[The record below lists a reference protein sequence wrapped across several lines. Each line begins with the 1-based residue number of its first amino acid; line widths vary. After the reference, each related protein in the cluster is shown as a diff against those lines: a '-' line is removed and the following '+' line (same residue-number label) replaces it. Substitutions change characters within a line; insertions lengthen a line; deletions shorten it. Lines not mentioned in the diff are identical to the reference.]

1 MKFSKFMKPKTLFSG
16 LSVAGAIGLFAIA
29 NGSQVSADTITWQQS
44 TDAWSEGMMHFERDG
59 RESRSKYVLLRL
71 NDRVVFC
78 LDPWTPVV
86 EGADYD
92 YNESKY
98 TKDVTNL
105 GEANV
110 PIDEATFRRLELI
123 AYYGYYGSSDKRDWR
138 AVMTQALIWN
148 EMGYTPTQFTG
159 DLTMTDFENF
169 KAEVMEKV
177 NNHQAFTSWNGSTKQ
192 IQKGQTIELTD
203 ENNVIQKLSIPST
216 QDGYTF
222 SLNGNVLSITA
233 TQEAPAESKTF
244 TFTSADTSYEGA
256 SLVWFKSGSQ
266 TVGEFKIKDGNI
278 GSVSLSTLPTPTPP
292 TPPVTPPTPPVTPPT
307 PPVTPPVADANEAEG
322 AFYLRK
328 TNTDKEGL
336 AGVEFEV
343 FQIKADG
350 SESSIGKFKT
360 DKDGLLT
367 VEGLEA
373 GKYYVREV
381 KAADGYK
388 LSDKKIDFNI
398 VAGQKAS
405 AATATLFQNER
416 VPVIKTDATNAQT
429 GTKAVYKFETKKEV
443 AHLTNLDIGKTY
455 VVRTYENDRDTGKQR
470 LQVQEKKIVAT
481 AHEMEVEF
489 EYPVL
494 EETIGHWSVFGEEL
508 LDEQGNILASNFDW
522 NNDRETVYNRNPKLN
537 TIAQVNGKKVT
548 TVGEDGKVSDTIKYQ
563 DFEKGS
569 QVFVRLE
576 IAKYGTDEVVGT
588 YETTA
593 TIDESGEL
601 VVNAETL
608 NTKDLPAGKYVL
620 FETVFEMKDGKR
632 TENVISKERDNKNED
647 QSFEVVKPNEVV
659 KSNKVVKPKSELPKT
674 NTAITD
680 GIVVAGVLAL
690 GAAGYFVFKKRNHK
704 AQ

>member
-1 MKFSKFMKPKTLFSG
+1 MKFPKFMKPKTLFSG

-59 RESRSKYVLLRL
+59 RESRSKYVVLRL

-123 AYYGYYGSSDKRDWR
+123 AYYGYYGSADKRDWR

-148 EMGYTPTQFTG
+148 EMGYTPKQFTG

-233 TQEAPAESKTF
+233 TEDAPKESKTF

-292 TPPVTPPTPPVTPPT
+292 VEDVH
-307 PPVTPPVADANEAEG
+307 EAEG

-343 FQIKADG
+343 FQIQKDS
-350 SESSIGKFKT
+350 SEKSIGKFKT

-455 VVRTYENDRDTGKQR
+455 VVRTYENDRDTKKQR

-620 FETVFEMKDGKR
+620 FETVFEIKDGKR

-674 NTAITD
+674 NTAITG

-704 AQ
+704 VQ

>member
-1 MKFSKFMKPKTLFSG
+1 MKFPKFMKPKTLFSG

-59 RESRSKYVLLRL
+59 RESRSKYVVLRL

-123 AYYGYYGSSDKRDWR
+123 AYYGYYGSADKRDWR

-148 EMGYTPTQFTG
+148 EMGYTPKQFTG

-177 NNHQAFTSWNGSTKQ
+177 NNHKAFTSWNGSTKQ

-233 TQEAPAESKTF
+233 TEDAPKESKTF

-278 GSVSLSTLPTPTPP
+278 GSVSLSTLPT
-292 TPPVTPPTPPVTPPT
+292 TPPVEDVH
-307 PPVTPPVADANEAEG
+307 EAEG

-350 SESSIGKFKT
+350 SESSIGKYKT
-360 DKDGLLT
+360 DIDGLLT

-388 LSDKKIDFNI
+388 LSDEKIDFNI

-405 AATATLFQNER
+405 AVTATLFQNER

-548 TVGEDGKVSDTIKYQ
+548 TVEEDGKVSDTIKYQ

-659 KSNKVVKPKSELPKT
+659 KSNNVVKPKSELPKT
-674 NTAITD
+674 NTAITG

-704 AQ
+704 VQ

>member
-1 MKFSKFMKPKTLFSG
+1 MKFPKFMKPKTLFSG

-59 RESRSKYVLLRL
+59 RESRSKYVVLRL

-123 AYYGYYGSSDKRDWR
+123 AYYGYYGSADKRDWR

-148 EMGYTPTQFTG
+148 EMGYTPKQFTG

-233 TQEAPAESKTF
+233 TEDAPKESKTF

-278 GSVSLSTLPTPTPP
+278 GSVSLSTLPT
-292 TPPVTPPTPPVTPPT
+292 TPPVEDVH
-307 PPVTPPVADANEAEG
+307 EAEG

-343 FQIKADG
+343 FQIKEDG

-548 TVGEDGKVSDTIKYQ
+548 TIGEDGKVSDTIKYQ

-620 FETVFEMKDGKR
+620 FETVFEVKDGKP
-632 TENVISKERDNKNED
+632 TERVISKERDNKNED
-647 QSFEVVKPNEVV
+647 QSFEVIKPNEVV

-674 NTAITD
+674 NTAITG

-704 AQ
+704 VQ

>member
-1 MKFSKFMKPKTLFSG
+1 MKFPKFMKPKTLFSG
-16 LSVAGAIGLFAIA
+16 LSVAGAIGLFAIT

-59 RESRSKYVLLRL
+59 RESRSKYVVLRL

-123 AYYGYYGSSDKRDWR
+123 AYYGYYGSADKRDWR

-148 EMGYTPTQFTG
+148 EMGYTPKQFTG

-177 NNHQAFTSWNGSTKQ
+177 NNHKAFTSWNGSTKQ

-233 TQEAPAESKTF
+233 TEDAPKESKTF

-266 TVGEFKIKDGNI
+266 TVGEFKIKDGNS
-278 GSVSLSTLPTPTPP
+278 GSISLATQPTPTPP
-292 TPPVTPPTPPVTPPT
+292 VEDVH
-307 PPVTPPVADANEAEG
+307 EAEG

-343 FQIKADG
+343 FQVQKDG
-350 SESSIGKFKT
+350 SEKSIGKFKT

-481 AHEMEVEF
+481 AHEMDVEF

-508 LDEQGNILASNFDW
+508 LDEEGNILASNFDW

-647 QSFEVVKPNEVV
+647 QSFEVVK
-659 KSNKVVKPKSELPKT
+659 SNNVVKPKSELPKT
-674 NTAITD
+674 NTAITG

-690 GAAGYFVFKKRNHK
+690 GVAGYFVFKKRNHK
-704 AQ
+704 VQ

>member
-1 MKFSKFMKPKTLFSG
+1 MKFPKFMKPKTLFSG

-59 RESRSKYVLLRL
+59 RESRSKYVVLRL

-123 AYYGYYGSSDKRDWR
+123 AYYGYYGSADKRDWR

-148 EMGYTPTQFTG
+148 EMGYTPKQFTG

-233 TQEAPAESKTF
+233 TEDAPKEYKTF

-278 GSVSLSTLPTPTPP
+278 GSVSLSTLPT
-292 TPPVTPPTPPVTPPT
+292 TPPVEDVH
-307 PPVTPPVADANEAEG
+307 EAEG

-343 FQIKADG
+343 FQIKEDG

-647 QSFEVVKPNEVV
+647 QSFDVIKPNEVV
-659 KSNKVVKPKSELPKT
+659 KSNNVVKPKSKLPKT
-674 NTAITD
+674 NTAITG

-704 AQ
+704 VQ

>member
-1 MKFSKFMKPKTLFSG
+1 MKFPKFMKPKTLFSG

-59 RESRSKYVLLRL
+59 RESRSKYVVLRL

-78 LDPWTPVV
+78 LDPWTPVI

-123 AYYGYYGSSDKRDWR
+123 AYYGYYGSADKRDWR

-148 EMGYTPTQFTG
+148 EMGYTPKQFTG

-233 TQEAPAESKTF
+233 TEDAPKESKTF

-278 GSVSLSTLPTPTPP
+278 GSVSLSTLPT
-292 TPPVTPPTPPVTPPT
+292 TPPVEDVH
-307 PPVTPPVADANEAEG
+307 EAEG

-343 FQIKADG
+343 FQIQKDG
-350 SESSIGKFKT
+350 SEKSIGKFKT

-647 QSFEVVKPNEVV
+647 QSFEVVK
-659 KSNKVVKPKSELPKT
+659 SNNVVKPKSELPKT
-674 NTAITD
+674 NTAITG

-690 GAAGYFVFKKRNHK
+690 GVAGYFVFKKRNHK
-704 AQ
+704 VQ

>member
-1 MKFSKFMKPKTLFSG
+1 MKFPKFMKPKTLFSG

-59 RESRSKYVLLRL
+59 RESRSKYVVLRL

-123 AYYGYYGSSDKRDWR
+123 AYYGYYGSADKRDWR

-148 EMGYTPTQFTG
+148 EMGYTPKQFTG

-192 IQKGQTIELTD
+192 IQKGQTIELKD

-233 TQEAPAESKTF
+233 TEDAPKESKTF

-278 GSVSLSTLPTPTPP
+278 GSVSLSTQPTP
-292 TPPVTPPTPPVTPPT
+292 TPPT

-343 FQIKADG
+343 FQVKADG

-548 TVGEDGKVSDTIKYQ
+548 NVGEDGKVSDTIKYQ

-647 QSFEVVKPNEVV
+647 QSFEVVK
-659 KSNKVVKPKSELPKT
+659 SNKVVKPKSELPKT
-674 NTAITD
+674 NTAITG

>member
-1 MKFSKFMKPKTLFSG
+1 MKFPKFMKPKTLFSG

-59 RESRSKYVLLRL
+59 RESRSKYVVLRL

-123 AYYGYYGSSDKRDWR
+123 AYYGYYGSADKRDWR

-148 EMGYTPTQFTG
+148 EMGYTPKQFTG

-177 NNHQAFTSWNGSTKQ
+177 NNHKAFTSWNGSTKQ

-233 TQEAPAESKTF
+233 TEDAPAESKTF

-266 TVGEFKIKDGNI
+266 TVGEFKIKDGNS
-278 GSVSLSTLPTPTPP
+278 GSISLATQPTPP
-292 TPPVTPPTPPVTPPT
+292 ATPPVEDVH
-307 PPVTPPVADANEAEG
+307 EAEG

-343 FQIKADG
+343 FQIQKDG
-350 SESSIGKFKT
+350 SEKSIGKFKT

-481 AHEMEVEF
+481 AHEMDVEF

-508 LDEQGNILASNFDW
+508 LDEEGNILASNFDW

-647 QSFEVVKPNEVV
+647 QSFEVVK
-659 KSNKVVKPKSELPKT
+659 SNNVVKPKSELPKT
-674 NTAITD
+674 NTAITG

-690 GAAGYFVFKKRNHK
+690 GVAGYFVFKKRNHK
-704 AQ
+704 VQ

>member
-1 MKFSKFMKPKTLFSG
+1 MKFPKFMKPKTLFSG

-59 RESRSKYVLLRL
+59 RESRSKYVVLRL

-123 AYYGYYGSSDKRDWR
+123 AYYGYYGSADKRDWR

-148 EMGYTPTQFTG
+148 EMGYTPKQFTG

-278 GSVSLSTLPTPTPP
+278 GSVSLSTLPT
-292 TPPVTPPTPPVTPPT
+292 TPPVEDVH
-307 PPVTPPVADANEAEG
+307 EAEG

-343 FQIKADG
+343 FQIQKDG
-350 SESSIGKFKT
+350 SEKSIGKFKT

-674 NTAITD
+674 NTAITG

>member
-1 MKFSKFMKPKTLFSG
+1 MKFPKFMKPKTLFSG

-29 NGSQVSADTITWQQS
+29 NGSSVSADTISVQKS
-44 TDAWSEGMMHFERDG
+44 TDDWSNGMMYFKKDG
-59 RESRSKYVLLRL
+59 VDSWTDYVLLKL
-71 NDRVVFC
+71 NGRVVFC
-78 LDPWTPVV
+78 LDPWTEAI

-92 YNESKY
+92 YNNSKY

-105 GEANV
+105 GKDNV
-110 PIDEATFRRLELI
+110 PVDEATFRRLELI

-148 EMGYTPTQFTG
+148 ELGYQPTKFTG

-177 NNHQAFTSWNGSTKQ
+177 NNHQAFTSWNGSTQQ

-233 TQEAPAESKTF
+233 TQDAPKESKTF

-256 SLVWFKSGSQ
+256 SLVWYKWGSQ
-266 TVGEFKIKDGNI
+266 TVGEFKIKDGNS
-278 GSVSLSTLPTPTPP
+278 GSVSLSTQ
-292 TPPVTPPTPPVTPPT
+292 PVE
-307 PPVTPPVADANEAEG
+307 DANESEG

-343 FQIKADG
+343 FQIQTDG
-350 SESSIGKFKT
+350 SEKSIGKFKT

-455 VVRTYENDRDTGKQR
+455 IVRTYENDRDTGKQR

-508 LDEQGNILASNFDW
+508 LDEEGNILASNFDW

-608 NTKDLPAGKYVL
+608 NAKDLPAGKYVL
-620 FETVFEMKDGKR
+620 FETVFEMKDGKP

-647 QSFEVVKPNEVV
+647 QSFEIIKPN
-659 KSNKVVKPKSELPKT
+659 SELPKT
-674 NTAITD
+674 NTAIT
-680 GIVVAGVLAL
+680 GGLIAAGVIAL
-690 GAAGYFVFKKRNHK
+690 GAAGYFIFTKKSNRK

>member
-1 MKFSKFMKPKTLFSG
+1 MKFPKFMKPKTLFSG

-29 NGSQVSADTITWQQS
+29 NGSSVSADTISVQKS
-44 TDAWSEGMMHFERDG
+44 TDDWSNGMMYFKKDG
-59 RESRSKYVLLRL
+59 VDSWSDYVLLKL
-71 NDRVVFC
+71 NGRVVFC
-78 LDPWTPVV
+78 LDPWTEAI

-92 YNESKY
+92 YNNSKY

-105 GEANV
+105 GKDNV
-110 PIDEATFRRLELI
+110 PVDEATFRRLELI

-148 EMGYTPTQFTG
+148 ELGYQPTKFTG

-177 NNHQAFTSWNGSTKQ
+177 NNHQAFTSWNGSTQQ

-233 TQEAPAESKTF
+233 TQDAPKESKTF

-256 SLVWFKSGSQ
+256 SLVWYKWGSQ
-266 TVGEFKIKDGNI
+266 TVGEFKIKDGNS
-278 GSVSLSTLPTPTPP
+278 GSVSLSTQ
-292 TPPVTPPTPPVTPPT
+292 PVE
-307 PPVTPPVADANEAEG
+307 DANESEG

-343 FQIKADG
+343 FQIQTDG
-350 SESSIGKFKT
+350 SEKSIGKFKT

-455 VVRTYENDRDTGKQR
+455 IVRTYENDRDTGKQR

-508 LDEQGNILASNFDW
+508 LDEEGNILASNFDW

-608 NTKDLPAGKYVL
+608 NAKDLPAGKYVL
-620 FETVFEMKDGKR
+620 FETVFEMKDGKP

-647 QSFEVVKPNEVV
+647 QSFEIIKPN
-659 KSNKVVKPKSELPKT
+659 SELPKT
-674 NTAITD
+674 NTAIT
-680 GIVVAGVLAL
+680 GGLIAAGVIAL
-690 GAAGYFVFKKRNHK
+690 GAAGYFIFTKKSNRK

>member
-1 MKFSKFMKPKTLFSG
+1 MKFPKFMKPKTLFSG

-59 RESRSKYVLLRL
+59 RESRSKYVVLRL

-78 LDPWTPVV
+78 LDPWTLVV

-123 AYYGYYGSSDKRDWR
+123 AYYGYYGSADKRDWR

-148 EMGYTPTQFTG
+148 EMGYTPKQFTG

-233 TQEAPAESKTF
+233 TEDAPKESKTF

-278 GSVSLSTLPTPTPP
+278 GSVSLSTQPTPP
-292 TPPVTPPTPPVTPPT
+292 ATPPVEDVH
-307 PPVTPPVADANEAEG
+307 EAEG

-360 DKDGLLT
+360 DKNGLLT

-455 VVRTYENDRDTGKQR
+455 IVRTYENDRDTGKQR
-470 LQVQEKKIVAT
+470 IQTQEKKIVAT

-508 LDEQGNILASNFDW
+508 LDEEGNILASNFDW

-647 QSFEVVKPNEVV
+647 QSFEVVK
-659 KSNKVVKPKSELPKT
+659 SNNVVKPKSELPKT
-674 NTAITD
+674 NTAITG

-690 GAAGYFVFKKRNHK
+690 GVAGYFVFKKRNHK
-704 AQ
+704 VQ

>member
-1 MKFSKFMKPKTLFSG
+1 MKFPKFMKPKTLFSG

-59 RESRSKYVLLRL
+59 RESRSKYVVLRL

-123 AYYGYYGSSDKRDWR
+123 AYYGYYGSADKRDWR

-148 EMGYTPTQFTG
+148 EMGYTPKQFTG

-177 NNHQAFTSWNGSTKQ
+177 NNHKAFTSWNGSTKQ

-233 TQEAPAESKTF
+233 TEEAPAESKTF

-266 TVGEFKIKDGNI
+266 TVGEFKIKDGNS
-278 GSVSLSTLPTPTPP
+278 GSISLATQPTPP
-292 TPPVTPPTPPVTPPT
+292 ATPPVEDVH
-307 PPVTPPVADANEAEG
+307 EAEG

-350 SESSIGKFKT
+350 SESSIGKYKT

-455 VVRTYENDRDTGKQR
+455 VVRTYENDRDTKKQR

-548 TVGEDGKVSDTIKYQ
+548 TVGDDGKVSDTIKYQ

-674 NTAITD
+674 NTAITG
-680 GIVVAGVLAL
+680 GIVVAGILAL

-704 AQ
+704 VQ

>member
-1 MKFSKFMKPKTLFSG
+1 MKFPKFMKPKTLFSG

-59 RESRSKYVLLRL
+59 RESRSKYVVLRL

-123 AYYGYYGSSDKRDWR
+123 AYYGYYGSADKRDWR

-148 EMGYTPTQFTG
+148 EMGYTPKQFTG

-233 TQEAPAESKTF
+233 TEDAPAESKTF

-266 TVGEFKIKDGNI
+266 TVGEFKIKDGNS
-278 GSVSLSTLPTPTPP
+278 GSISLATQPTPP
-292 TPPVTPPTPPVTPPT
+292 ATPPVEDVH
-307 PPVTPPVADANEAEG
+307 EAEG

-350 SESSIGKFKT
+350 TESSIGKFKT
-360 DKDGLLT
+360 DKNGLLT

-405 AATATLFQNER
+405 VATATLFQNER

-455 VVRTYENDRDTGKQR
+455 IVRTYENDRDTGKQR
-470 LQVQEKKIVAT
+470 IQTQEKEIVAT

-576 IAKYGTDEVVGT
+576 IAKYGTDEVIGT

-647 QSFEVVKPNEVV
+647 QSFEVVK
-659 KSNKVVKPKSELPKT
+659 SNNVVKPKSELPKT
-674 NTAITD
+674 NTAITG

-690 GAAGYFVFKKRNHK
+690 GVAGYFVFKKRNHK
-704 AQ
+704 VQ

>member
-1 MKFSKFMKPKTLFSG
+1 MKFPKFMKPKTLFSG
-16 LSVAGAIGLFAIA
+16 LSVAGAIGLFVIA

-59 RESRSKYVLLRL
+59 RESRSKYVVLRL

-123 AYYGYYGSSDKRDWR
+123 AYYGYYGSADKRDWR

-148 EMGYTPTQFTG
+148 EMGYTPKQFTG

-233 TQEAPAESKTF
+233 TQDAPAESKTF

-278 GSVSLSTLPTPTPP
+278 GSVSLSTLPT
-292 TPPVTPPTPPVTPPT
+292 TPPVEDVH
-307 PPVTPPVADANEAEG
+307 EAEG

-343 FQIKADG
+343 FQIQKDG
-350 SESSIGKFKT
+350 SEKSIGKFKT

-367 VEGLEA
+367 VEGLEV

-620 FETVFEMKDGKR
+620 FETVFEMKDGKP
-632 TENVISKERDNKNED
+632 TERVISKERDNKNED

-659 KSNKVVKPKSELPKT
+659 KPKSELPKT
-674 NTAITD
+674 NTAITG

>member
-1 MKFSKFMKPKTLFSG
+1 MKFPKFMKPKTLFSG
-16 LSVAGAIGLFAIA
+16 LSVAGAIGLFAVA

-59 RESRSKYVLLRL
+59 RESRSKYVVLRL

-123 AYYGYYGSSDKRDWR
+123 AYYGYYGSADKRDWR

-148 EMGYTPTQFTG
+148 EMGYTPKQFTG

-233 TQEAPAESKTF
+233 TEDAPKESKTF

-278 GSVSLSTLPTPTPP
+278 GSVSLSTLPT
-292 TPPVTPPTPPVTPPT
+292 TPPVEDVH
-307 PPVTPPVADANEAEG
+307 EAEG

-343 FQIKADG
+343 FQIQKDG
-350 SESSIGKFKT
+350 SEKSIGKFKT

-481 AHEMEVEF
+481 AHEMDVEF

-548 TVGEDGKVSDTIKYQ
+548 TVGDDGKVSDTIKYQ

-674 NTAITD
+674 NTAITG
-680 GIVVAGVLAL
+680 GIVVAGILAL

-704 AQ
+704 VQ

>member
-1 MKFSKFMKPKTLFSG
+1 MKFPKFMKPKTLFSG

-59 RESRSKYVLLRL
+59 RESRSKYVVLRL

-123 AYYGYYGSSDKRDWR
+123 AYYGYYGSADKRDWR

-148 EMGYTPTQFTG
+148 EMGYTPKQFTG

-177 NNHQAFTSWNGSTKQ
+177 NNHKAFTSWNGSTKQ

-233 TQEAPAESKTF
+233 TEDAPAESKTF

-266 TVGEFKIKDGNI
+266 TVGEFKIKDGNS
-278 GSVSLSTLPTPTPP
+278 GSISLATQPTPP
-292 TPPVTPPTPPVTPPT
+292 ATPPVEDVH
-307 PPVTPPVADANEAEG
+307 EAEG

-350 SESSIGKFKT
+350 SESSIGKYKT

-455 VVRTYENDRDTGKQR
+455 IVRTYENDRDTGKQR

-508 LDEQGNILASNFDW
+508 LDEQGNILSSNFDW

-647 QSFEVVKPNEVV
+647 QSFEVVK
-659 KSNKVVKPKSELPKT
+659 SNNVVKPKSELPKT
-674 NTAITD
+674 NTAITG

-690 GAAGYFVFKKRNHK
+690 GVAGYFVFKKRNHK
-704 AQ
+704 VQ

>member
-1 MKFSKFMKPKTLFSG
+1 MKFPKFMKPKTLFSG

-59 RESRSKYVLLRL
+59 RESRSKYVVLRL

-123 AYYGYYGSSDKRDWR
+123 AYYGYYGSADKRDWR

-148 EMGYTPTQFTG
+148 EMGYTPKQFTG

-233 TQEAPAESKTF
+233 TEDAPKESKTF

-278 GSVSLSTLPTPTPP
+278 GSVSLSTLPT
-292 TPPVTPPTPPVTPPT
+292 TPPVEDVH
-307 PPVTPPVADANEAEG
+307 EAEG

-343 FQIKADG
+343 FQIQKDG
-350 SESSIGKFKT
+350 SEKSIGKFKT

-481 AHEMEVEF
+481 AHEMDVEF

-508 LDEQGNILASNFDW
+508 LDEEGNILASNFDW

-647 QSFEVVKPNEVV
+647 QSFEVVK
-659 KSNKVVKPKSELPKT
+659 SNNVVKPKSELPKT
-674 NTAITD
+674 NTAITG

-690 GAAGYFVFKKRNHK
+690 GVAGYFVFKKRNHK
-704 AQ
+704 VQ

>member
-1 MKFSKFMKPKTLFSG
+1 MKFPKFMKPKTLFSG

-29 NGSQVSADTITWQQS
+29 NGSSVSADTISVQKS
-44 TDAWSEGMMHFERDG
+44 TDDWSNGMMYFKKDG
-59 RESRSKYVLLRL
+59 VDSWTDYVLLKL
-71 NDRVVFC
+71 NGRVVFC
-78 LDPWTPVV
+78 LDPWTEAI

-92 YNESKY
+92 YNNSKY

-105 GEANV
+105 GKDNV
-110 PIDEATFRRLELI
+110 PVDEATFRRLELI

-148 EMGYTPTQFTG
+148 ELGYQPTKFTG

-177 NNHQAFTSWNGSTKQ
+177 NNHQAFTSWNGSTQQ

-233 TQEAPAESKTF
+233 TQDAPKESKTF

-256 SLVWFKSGSQ
+256 SLVWYKWGSQ
-266 TVGEFKIKDGNI
+266 TVGEFKIKDGNS
-278 GSVSLSTLPTPTPP
+278 GSVSLSTQ
-292 TPPVTPPTPPVTPPT
+292 PVE
-307 PPVTPPVADANEAEG
+307 DANEAEG

-343 FQIKADG
+343 FQIQKDG
-350 SESSIGKFKT
+350 SEKSIGKFKT

-455 VVRTYENDRDTGKQR
+455 IVRTYENDRDTGKQR

-508 LDEQGNILASNFDW
+508 LDEEGNILASNFDW

-608 NTKDLPAGKYVL
+608 NAKDLPAGKYVL
-620 FETVFEMKDGKR
+620 FETVFEMKDGKP

-647 QSFEVVKPNEVV
+647 QSFEIIKPN
-659 KSNKVVKPKSELPKT
+659 SELPKT
-674 NTAITD
+674 NTAIT
-680 GIVVAGVLAL
+680 GGLIAAGVIAL
-690 GAAGYFVFKKRNHK
+690 GAAGYFIFTKKSNRK

>member
-1 MKFSKFMKPKTLFSG
+1 MKFPKFMKPKTLFSG

-29 NGSQVSADTITWQQS
+29 NGSSVSADTITWQQS

-59 RESRSKYVLLRL
+59 RESRSKYVVLRL

-123 AYYGYYGSSDKRDWR
+123 AYYGYYGSADKRDWR

-148 EMGYTPTQFTG
+148 EMGYTPKQFTG

-177 NNHQAFTSWNGSTKQ
+177 NNHQAFTSWNGSSHQ
-192 IQKGQTIELTD
+192 IQKGQTIELRD

-233 TQEAPAESKTF
+233 TEDAPKESKTF
-244 TFTSADTSYEGA
+244 TFTSSDTSYEGA

-278 GSVSLSTLPTPTPP
+278 GSVSLSTLPT
-292 TPPVTPPTPPVTPPT
+292 TPPVEDVH
-307 PPVTPPVADANEAEG
+307 EAEG

-343 FQIKADG
+343 FQIQKDG
-350 SESSIGKFKT
+350 SEKSIGKFKT

-481 AHEMEVEF
+481 AHEMDVEF

-508 LDEQGNILASNFDW
+508 LDEEGNILSSNFDW

-548 TVGEDGKVSDTIKYQ
+548 TVGEDGKVADTIKYQ

-674 NTAITD
+674 NTAITG

>member
-1 MKFSKFMKPKTLFSG
+1 MKFPKFMKPKTLFSG
-16 LSVAGAIGLFAIA
+16 LSVTGAIGLFAIA

-59 RESRSKYVLLRL
+59 RESRSKYVVLRL

-86 EGADYD
+86 EDADYD

-123 AYYGYYGSSDKRDWR
+123 AYYGYYGSADKRDWR

-148 EMGYTPTQFTG
+148 EMGYTPKQFTG

-278 GSVSLSTLPTPTPP
+278 GSVSLSTQPTP
-292 TPPVTPPTPPVTPPT
+292 TPPT

-373 GKYYVREV
+373 GKYYIREV

-405 AATATLFQNER
+405 ATTATLFQNER

-455 VVRTYENDRDTGKQR
+455 IVRTYENDRDTQKQR

-508 LDEQGNILASNFDW
+508 LDEEGNILASNFDW

-548 TVGEDGKVSDTIKYQ
+548 NVGEDGKVSDTIKYQ

-647 QSFEVVKPNEVV
+647 QSFDIVKPNEVV
-659 KSNKVVKPKSELPKT
+659 KSDKVVKPKSELPKT
-674 NTAITD
+674 NTAITG

>member
-1 MKFSKFMKPKTLFSG
+1 MKFPKFMKPKTLFSG

-59 RESRSKYVLLRL
+59 RESRSKYVVLRL

-123 AYYGYYGSSDKRDWR
+123 AYYGYYGSADKRDWR

-148 EMGYTPTQFTG
+148 EMGYTPKQFTG

-233 TQEAPAESKTF
+233 TEDAPKESKTF

-278 GSVSLSTLPTPTPP
+278 GSVSLSTLPT
-292 TPPVTPPTPPVTPPT
+292 TPPVEDVH
-307 PPVTPPVADANEAEG
+307 EAEG

-350 SESSIGKFKT
+350 SESSIGKYKT

-455 VVRTYENDRDTGKQR
+455 TVRTYENDRDTGKQR

-647 QSFEVVKPNEVV
+647 QSFEVVK
-659 KSNKVVKPKSELPKT
+659 SNNVVKPKSELPKT
-674 NTAITD
+674 NTAITG

-704 AQ
+704 VQ

>member
-1 MKFSKFMKPKTLFSG
+1 MKFPKFMKPKTLFSG

-29 NGSQVSADTITWQQS
+29 NGSSVSADTITWQQS
-44 TDAWSEGMMHFERDG
+44 TDAWSEGMIHFERDG
-59 RESRSKYVLLRL
+59 RESRSKYVVLRL

-123 AYYGYYGSSDKRDWR
+123 AYYGYYGSADKRDWR

-148 EMGYTPTQFTG
+148 EMGYTPKQFTG

-177 NNHQAFTSWNGSTKQ
+177 NNHKAFTSWNGSTKQ

-233 TQEAPAESKTF
+233 TEDAPKESKTF

-266 TVGEFKIKDGNI
+266 TVGEFKIKDGNS
-278 GSVSLSTLPTPTPP
+278 GSISLATQPTL
-292 TPPVTPPTPPVTPPT
+292 TPPVEDVH
-307 PPVTPPVADANEAEG
+307 EAEG

-343 FQIKADG
+343 FQVQKDG
-350 SESSIGKFKT
+350 SEKSIGKFKT

-455 VVRTYENDRDTGKQR
+455 VVRTYENDRDTKKQR

-548 TVGEDGKVSDTIKYQ
+548 TVGDDGKVSDTIKYQ

-620 FETVFEMKDGKR
+620 FETVFEMKDGKP
-632 TENVISKERDNKNED
+632 TERVISKERDNKNED

-674 NTAITD
+674 NTAITG

>member
-1 MKFSKFMKPKTLFSG
+1 MKFPKFMKPKTLFSG

-59 RESRSKYVLLRL
+59 RESRSKYVVLRL

-123 AYYGYYGSSDKRDWR
+123 AYYGYYGSADKRDWR

-148 EMGYTPTQFTG
+148 EMGYTPKQFTG

-233 TQEAPAESKTF
+233 TEDAPKESKTF

-278 GSVSLSTLPTPTPP
+278 GSVSLSTLPT
-292 TPPVTPPTPPVTPPT
+292 TPPVEDVH
-307 PPVTPPVADANEAEG
+307 EAEG

-343 FQIKADG
+343 FQIQKDG
-350 SESSIGKFKT
+350 SEKSIGKFKT

-398 VAGQKAS
+398 VAGQKSS

-481 AHEMEVEF
+481 AHEMDVEF

-508 LDEQGNILASNFDW
+508 LDEEGNILASNFDW

-647 QSFEVVKPNEVV
+647 QSFEVVK
-659 KSNKVVKPKSELPKT
+659 SNNVVKPKSELPKT
-674 NTAITD
+674 NTAITG

-690 GAAGYFVFKKRNHK
+690 GVAGYFVFKKRNHK
-704 AQ
+704 VQ

>member
-1 MKFSKFMKPKTLFSG
+1 MKFPKFMKPKTLFSG

-59 RESRSKYVLLRL
+59 RESRSKYVVLRL

-123 AYYGYYGSSDKRDWR
+123 AYYGYYGSADKRDWR

-148 EMGYTPTQFTG
+148 EMGYTPKQFTG

-169 KAEVMEKV
+169 KSEVMEKV
-177 NNHQAFTSWNGSTKQ
+177 NNHKAFTSWNGSTQQ

-292 TPPVTPPTPPVTPPT
+292 TPPVTPPVED
-307 PPVTPPVADANEAEG
+307 VHEAEG

-343 FQIKADG
+343 FQIQKDG
-350 SESSIGKFKT
+350 SEKSIGKFKT

-388 LSDKKIDFNI
+388 LSDTKIDFNI

-405 AATATLFQNER
+405 TATATLFQNER

-674 NTAITD
+674 NTAITG

>member
-1 MKFSKFMKPKTLFSG
+1 MKFPKFMKPKTLFSG

-59 RESRSKYVLLRL
+59 RESRSKYVVLRL

-123 AYYGYYGSSDKRDWR
+123 AYYGYYGSADKRDWR

-148 EMGYTPTQFTG
+148 EMGYTPKQFTG

-177 NNHQAFTSWNGSTKQ
+177 NNHKAFTSWNGSTKQ

-233 TQEAPAESKTF
+233 TEDAPKESKTF

-266 TVGEFKIKDGNI
+266 TVGEFKIKDGNS
-278 GSVSLSTLPTPTPP
+278 GSISLATQPTPTPP
-292 TPPVTPPTPPVTPPT
+292 VEDVH
-307 PPVTPPVADANEAEG
+307 EAEG

-343 FQIKADG
+343 FQVQKDG
-350 SESSIGKFKT
+350 SEKSIGKFKT

-388 LSDKKIDFNI
+388 LSDKKINFNI

-455 VVRTYENDRDTGKQR
+455 VVRTYENDRDTKKQR

-674 NTAITD
+674 NTAITG

>member
-1 MKFSKFMKPKTLFSG
+1 MKFPKFMKPKTLFSG

-29 NGSQVSADTITWQQS
+29 NGSQVSADTITWPQS

-59 RESRSKYVLLRL
+59 RESRSKYVVLRL

-86 EGADYD
+86 EDADYD

-123 AYYGYYGSSDKRDWR
+123 AYYGYYGSADKRDWR

-148 EMGYTPTQFTG
+148 EMGYTPKQFTG

-177 NNHQAFTSWNGSTKQ
+177 NNHQAFTSWNGSSHQ

-216 QDGYTF
+216 HDGYTF

-233 TQEAPAESKTF
+233 TEDAPKESKTF

-278 GSVSLSTLPTPTPP
+278 GSVSLSTLPT
-292 TPPVTPPTPPVTPPT
+292 TPPVEDVH
-307 PPVTPPVADANEAEG
+307 EAEG

-343 FQIKADG
+343 FQIQKDG
-350 SESSIGKFKT
+350 SEKSIGKFQT

-674 NTAITD
+674 NTAITG

-704 AQ
+704 VQ

>member
-1 MKFSKFMKPKTLFSG
+1 MKFPKFMKPKTLFSG

-44 TDAWSEGMMHFERDG
+44 TDAWSDGMMHFERDG
-59 RESRSKYVLLRL
+59 RESRSKYVVLRL

-123 AYYGYYGSSDKRDWR
+123 AYYGYYGSADKRDWR

-148 EMGYTPTQFTG
+148 EMGYTPKQFTG

-177 NNHQAFTSWNGSTKQ
+177 NNHQAFTSWNGSSHQ

-292 TPPVTPPTPPVTPPT
+292 VEDVH
-307 PPVTPPVADANEAEG
+307 EAEG

-343 FQIKADG
+343 FQIQKDS
-350 SESSIGKFKT
+350 SEKSIGKFKT

-455 VVRTYENDRDTGKQR
+455 VVRTYENDRDTKKQR

-537 TIAQVNGKKVT
+537 TIAQVNGNKVT

-674 NTAITD
+674 NTAITG

>member
-1 MKFSKFMKPKTLFSG
+1 MKFPKFMKPKTLFSG

-59 RESRSKYVLLRL
+59 RESRSKYVVLRL

-123 AYYGYYGSSDKRDWR
+123 AYYGYYGSADKRDWR

-148 EMGYTPTQFTG
+148 EMGYTPKQFTG

-233 TQEAPAESKTF
+233 TEDAPKESKTF

-278 GSVSLSTLPTPTPP
+278 GSVSLSTLPT
-292 TPPVTPPTPPVTPPT
+292 TPPVEDVH
-307 PPVTPPVADANEAEG
+307 EAEG

-343 FQIKADG
+343 FQIQKDG
-350 SESSIGKFKT
+350 SEKSIGKFKT

-388 LSDKKIDFNI
+388 LSDNKIDFNI

-674 NTAITD
+674 NTAITG

-704 AQ
+704 VQ

>member
-1 MKFSKFMKPKTLFSG
+1 MKFPKFMKPKTLFSG

-59 RESRSKYVLLRL
+59 RESRSKYVVLRL

-123 AYYGYYGSSDKRDWR
+123 AYYGYYGSADKRDWR

-148 EMGYTPTQFTG
+148 EMGYTPKQFTG

-177 NNHQAFTSWNGSTKQ
+177 NNHKAFTSWNGSTKQ

-233 TQEAPAESKTF
+233 TEEAPAESKTF

-266 TVGEFKIKDGNI
+266 TVGEFKIKDGNS
-278 GSVSLSTLPTPTPP
+278 GSISLATQPTPP
-292 TPPVTPPTPPVTPPT
+292 ATPPVEDVH
-307 PPVTPPVADANEAEG
+307 EAEG

-350 SESSIGKFKT
+350 SESSIGKYKT
-360 DKDGLLT
+360 DTDGLLT

-455 VVRTYENDRDTGKQR
+455 IVRTYENDRDTGKQR

-508 LDEQGNILASNFDW
+508 LDEQGNILSSNFDW

-569 QVFVRLE
+569 KVFVRLE

-601 VVNAETL
+601 VVNAKTL

-647 QSFEVVKPNEVV
+647 QSFEVVK
-659 KSNKVVKPKSELPKT
+659 SNNVVKPKSELPKT
-674 NTAITD
+674 NTAITG

>member
-1 MKFSKFMKPKTLFSG
+1 MKFPKFMKPKTLFSG

-59 RESRSKYVLLRL
+59 RESRSKYVVLRL

-123 AYYGYYGSSDKRDWR
+123 AYYGYYGSADKRDWR

-148 EMGYTPTQFTG
+148 EMGYTPKQFTG

-177 NNHQAFTSWNGSTKQ
+177 NNHKAFTSWNGSTKQ

-233 TQEAPAESKTF
+233 TEDAPKESKTF

-266 TVGEFKIKDGNI
+266 TVGEFKIKDGNS
-278 GSVSLSTLPTPTPP
+278 GSISLATQPTPTPP
-292 TPPVTPPTPPVTPPT
+292 VEDVH
-307 PPVTPPVADANEAEG
+307 EAEG

-343 FQIKADG
+343 FQVQKDG
-350 SESSIGKFKT
+350 SEKSIGKFKT

-455 VVRTYENDRDTGKQR
+455 VVRTYENDRDTKKQR

-548 TVGEDGKVSDTIKYQ
+548 TVGDDGKVSDTIKYQ

-647 QSFEVVKPNEVV
+647 QSFEVVKP
-659 KSNKVVKPKSELPKT
+659 KSELPKT
-674 NTAITD
+674 NTAITG
-680 GIVVAGVLAL
+680 GIVVAGILAL

-704 AQ
+704 VQ

>member
-1 MKFSKFMKPKTLFSG
+1 MKFPKFMKPKTLFSG

-59 RESRSKYVLLRL
+59 RESRSKYVVLRL

-123 AYYGYYGSSDKRDWR
+123 AYYGYYGSADKRDWR

-148 EMGYTPTQFTG
+148 EMGYTPKQFTG

-233 TQEAPAESKTF
+233 TEDAPKESKTF

-278 GSVSLSTLPTPTPP
+278 GSVSLSTLPT
-292 TPPVTPPTPPVTPPT
+292 TPPVEDVH
-307 PPVTPPVADANEAEG
+307 EAEG

-343 FQIKADG
+343 FQIQKDG
-350 SESSIGKFKT
+350 SEKSIGKFKT

-455 VVRTYENDRDTGKQR
+455 IVRTYENDRDTGKQR

-481 AHEMEVEF
+481 AREMEVEF

-647 QSFEVVKPNEVV
+647 QSFEVVK
-659 KSNKVVKPKSELPKT
+659 SNKVVKPKSELPKT
-674 NTAITD
+674 NTAITG

>member
-1 MKFSKFMKPKTLFSG
+1 MKFPKFMKPKTLFSG
-16 LSVAGAIGLFAIA
+16 LSVAGAIGLFAVA

-59 RESRSKYVLLRL
+59 RESRSKYVVLRL

-123 AYYGYYGSSDKRDWR
+123 AYYGYYGSADKRDWR

-148 EMGYTPTQFTG
+148 EMGYTPKQFTG

-233 TQEAPAESKTF
+233 TEDAPKESKTF

-278 GSVSLSTLPTPTPP
+278 GSVSLSTLPT
-292 TPPVTPPTPPVTPPT
+292 TPPVEDVH
-307 PPVTPPVADANEAEG
+307 EAEG

-343 FQIKADG
+343 FQIQKDG
-350 SESSIGKFKT
+350 SEKSIGKFKT

-405 AATATLFQNER
+405 VATATLFQNER

-455 VVRTYENDRDTGKQR
+455 VVRTYENDRDTRKQR

-481 AHEMEVEF
+481 AHEMDVEF

-548 TVGEDGKVSDTIKYQ
+548 TVGDDGKVSDTIKYQ

-647 QSFEVVKPNEVV
+647 QSFEVVK
-659 KSNKVVKPKSELPKT
+659 SKSELPKT
-674 NTAITD
+674 NTAITG
-680 GIVVAGVLAL
+680 GIVVAGILAL

-704 AQ
+704 VQ

>member
-1 MKFSKFMKPKTLFSG
+1 MKFPKFMKPKTLFSG

-59 RESRSKYVLLRL
+59 RESRSKYVVLRL

-123 AYYGYYGSSDKRDWR
+123 AYYGYYGSADKRDWR

-148 EMGYTPTQFTG
+148 EMGYTPKQFTG

-233 TQEAPAESKTF
+233 TEDAPKESKTF

-278 GSVSLSTLPTPTPP
+278 GSVSLSTLPT
-292 TPPVTPPTPPVTPPT
+292 TPPVEDVH
-307 PPVTPPVADANEAEG
+307 EAEG

-343 FQIKADG
+343 FQIQKDG
-350 SESSIGKFKT
+350 SEKSIGKFKT

-481 AHEMEVEF
+481 AHEMDVEF

-548 TVGEDGKVSDTIKYQ
+548 TVGDDGKVSDTIKYQ

-647 QSFEVVKPNEVV
+647 QSFEVVKP
-659 KSNKVVKPKSELPKT
+659 KSELPKT
-674 NTAITD
+674 NTAITG
-680 GIVVAGVLAL
+680 GIVVAGILAL

-704 AQ
+704 VQ

>member
-1 MKFSKFMKPKTLFSG
+1 MKFPKFMKPKTLFSG

-59 RESRSKYVLLRL
+59 RESRSKYVVLRL

-123 AYYGYYGSSDKRDWR
+123 AYYGYYGSADKRDWR

-148 EMGYTPTQFTG
+148 EMGYTPKQFTG

-233 TQEAPAESKTF
+233 TENAPKESKTF

-278 GSVSLSTLPTPTPP
+278 GSVSLSTQPTP
-292 TPPVTPPTPPVTPPT
+292 TPPT

-343 FQIKADG
+343 FQVKADG

-548 TVGEDGKVSDTIKYQ
+548 NVGEDGKVSDTIKYQ

-620 FETVFEMKDGKR
+620 FETVFEVKDGKR
-632 TENVISKERDNKNED
+632 TENVISKERDSKNED
-647 QSFEVVKPNEVV
+647 QSFEVVK
-659 KSNKVVKPKSELPKT
+659 SNNVVKPKSELPKT
-674 NTAITD
+674 NTAITG

-690 GAAGYFVFKKRNHK
+690 GVAGYFVFKKRNHK
-704 AQ
+704 VQ

>member
-1 MKFSKFMKPKTLFSG
+1 MKFPKFMKPKTLFSG

-59 RESRSKYVLLRL
+59 RESRSKYVVLRL

-123 AYYGYYGSSDKRDWR
+123 AYYGYYGSADKRDWR

-148 EMGYTPTQFTG
+148 EMGYTPKQFTG

-233 TQEAPAESKTF
+233 TEDAPKESKTF

-278 GSVSLSTLPTPTPP
+278 GSVSLSTLPT
-292 TPPVTPPTPPVTPPT
+292 TPPVEDVH
-307 PPVTPPVADANEAEG
+307 EAEG

-343 FQIKADG
+343 FQIKEDG

-569 QVFVRLE
+569 KVFVRLE

-620 FETVFEMKDGKR
+620 FETVFEVKDGKP
-632 TENVISKERDNKNED
+632 TERVISKERDNKNED

-674 NTAITD
+674 NTAITG

>member
-1 MKFSKFMKPKTLFSG
+1 MKFPKFMKPKTLFSG

-59 RESRSKYVLLRL
+59 RESRSKYVVLRL

-86 EGADYD
+86 EDADYD

-123 AYYGYYGSSDKRDWR
+123 AYYGYYGSADKRDWR

-148 EMGYTPTQFTG
+148 EMGYTPKQFTG

-177 NNHQAFTSWNGSTKQ
+177 NNHQAFTSWNGSSHQ

-278 GSVSLSTLPTPTPP
+278 GSVSLSILPTPP
-292 TPPVTPPTPPVTPPT
+292 TPPT

-343 FQIKADG
+343 FQIQKDG
-350 SESSIGKFKT
+350 SEKSIGKFKT

-373 GKYYVREV
+373 GKYYIREV

-576 IAKYGTDEVVGT
+576 ITKYGTDEVVGT

-674 NTAITD
+674 NTAITG

>member
-1 MKFSKFMKPKTLFSG
+1 MKFPKFMKPKTLFSG

-59 RESRSKYVLLRL
+59 RESRSKYVVLRL

-123 AYYGYYGSSDKRDWR
+123 AYYGYYGSADKRDWR

-148 EMGYTPTQFTG
+148 EMGYTPKQFTG

-233 TQEAPAESKTF
+233 TEDAPKESKTF

-266 TVGEFKIKDGNI
+266 TVGEFKIKDGNS
-278 GSVSLSTLPTPTPP
+278 GSISLATQPTPP
-292 TPPVTPPTPPVTPPT
+292 ATPPVEDVH
-307 PPVTPPVADANEAEG
+307 EAEG

-350 SESSIGKFKT
+350 SESSIGKYKT

-388 LSDKKIDFNI
+388 LSDNKIDFNI

-455 VVRTYENDRDTGKQR
+455 IVRTYENDRDTGKQR

-508 LDEQGNILASNFDW
+508 LDEQGNILSSNFDW
-522 NNDRETVYNRNPKLN
+522 DNDRETVYNRNPKLN

-620 FETVFEMKDGKR
+620 FETVFEVKDGKP
-632 TENVISKERDNKNED
+632 TERVISKERDNKNED
-647 QSFEVVKPNEVV
+647 QSFDVIKPNEVV
-659 KSNKVVKPKSELPKT
+659 KSNNVVKPKSELPKT
-674 NTAITD
+674 NTAITG

-704 AQ
+704 VQ

>member
-1 MKFSKFMKPKTLFSG
+1 MKFPKFMKPKTLFSG

-59 RESRSKYVLLRL
+59 RESRSKYVVLRL

-123 AYYGYYGSSDKRDWR
+123 AYYGYYGSADKRDWR

-148 EMGYTPTQFTG
+148 ELGYTPKQFTG

-177 NNHQAFTSWNGSTKQ
+177 NNHKAFTSWNGSTKQ

-233 TQEAPAESKTF
+233 SEEAPAESKTF

-278 GSVSLSTLPTPTPP
+278 GSVSLSTLPT
-292 TPPVTPPTPPVTPPT
+292 TPPVEDVH
-307 PPVTPPVADANEAEG
+307 EAEG

-336 AGVEFEV
+336 TGVEFEV
-343 FQIKADG
+343 FQIQKDG
-350 SESSIGKFKT
+350 SEKSIGKFKT

-405 AATATLFQNER
+405 AVTATLFQNER

-455 VVRTYENDRDTGKQR
+455 TVRTYENDRDTGKQR

-647 QSFEVVKPNEVV
+647 QSFEVVK
-659 KSNKVVKPKSELPKT
+659 SNNVVKPKSELPKT
-674 NTAITD
+674 NTAITG

-690 GAAGYFVFKKRNHK
+690 GVAGYFVFKKRNHK
-704 AQ
+704 VQ